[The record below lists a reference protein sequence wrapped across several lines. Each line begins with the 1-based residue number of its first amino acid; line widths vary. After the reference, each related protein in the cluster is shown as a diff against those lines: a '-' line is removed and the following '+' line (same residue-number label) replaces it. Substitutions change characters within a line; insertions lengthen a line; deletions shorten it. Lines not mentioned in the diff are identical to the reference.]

1 LNPVELSRVLAN
13 SRGVSRRLSLGQQ
26 TRQMNDRMTP
36 VMVMCWR
43 LCTWPSD
50 RFAP

>member
-26 TRQMNDRMTP
+26 TWQ
-36 VMVMCWR
+36 
-43 LCTWPSD
+43 
-50 RFAP
+50 